1 MRTIIVGQR
10 LHALVDMRHIN
21 LIEADSPAER
31 RYVTYFDHGG
41 ATPFE
46 RAYKIN
52 LRASPQAFTTRSIST
67 RAPSGSAATPIAV
80 RAGKGG
86 LKYFA

>member
-1 MRTIIVGQR
+1 MRIIIVGQPP
-10 LHALVDMRHIN
+10 HALVDMRHIN
-21 LIEADSPAER
+21 LIEAHDPAER
-31 RYVTYFDHGG
+31 RYVTYFDHGC

-46 RAYKIN
+46 H
-52 LRASPQAFTTRSIST
+52 LRALPQALTTRSIST
-67 RAPSGSAATPIAV
+67 QAPSGSAATPIAV